1 MKWIETKVTFD
12 HPDPAL
18 ASDLVATVF
27 FDLDLQGVVI
37 EDPGL
42 TENADLAEDAIA
54 DPEAN
59 AVVGYFVGDRGADVI
74 ADHLTRKLEN
84 IRSRTGLKYRLSY
97 RQVDDQNW
105 AEAWKAHF
113 WPQRVGKHLVV
124 KPTWREFQPERGDI
138 IIELDPGMAF
148 GTGTHPTTALCLA
161 LIEKHLHPGA
171 AVLDVGT
178 GSGIL
183 LITAALLGAGIL
195 HGLDKDEL
203 AAEVAAENIAR
214 NRIDPG
220 KWSVRCGDL
229 VQGVEQA
236 YDLVV
241 ANILAPVILELLDD
255 ISGVMNPGGLFICSG
270 IIEAHESEVVAKM
283 SMLGLEPIEIR
294 HQEEWVAIVAKQ
306 KSPVISS

>member
-1 MKWIETKVTFD
+1 MKWIEAKVTFD
-12 HPDPAL
+12 HPDPAM
-18 ASDLVATVF
+18 AADFVATVF

-37 EDPGL
+37 EDPVL
-42 TENADLAEDAIA
+42 TETADLAEDAIA
-54 DPEAN
+54 GPEAN
-59 AVVGYFVGDRGADVI
+59 AVIGYFVGDRHADGI
-74 ADHLTRKLEN
+74 ADRLTRKLET
-84 IRSRTGLKYRLSY
+84 IRGRTGLKYRVSY

-124 KPTWREFQPERGDI
+124 KPTWRHFQPKRGDI

-161 LIEKHLHPGA
+161 LIEKYLHPDA

-183 LITAALLGAGIL
+183 LIAAALLGAGTA

-203 AAEVAAENIAR
+203 AAEVAAENIAH
-214 NRIDPG
+214 NRIDPD

-229 VQGVEQA
+229 VQEVERT
-236 YDLVV
+236 YDMIV
-241 ANILAPVILELLDD
+241 ANILTPVIIELLND
-255 ISGVMNPGGLFICSG
+255 ISRVMSPGGLFICSG
-270 IIEAHESEVVAKM
+270 IIAAHEPEVVEKM
-283 SMLGLEPIEIR
+283 NTLGLEPIEIR
-294 HQEEWVAIVAKQ
+294 HQEEWVAIVAREK
-306 KSPVISS
+306 